1 MAAVNNVPKDLQ
13 DAIREYLGRRIK
25 LYIKRMVKQEVRPD
39 KWENRVLAF
48 SGTRLFV
55 FTSKPSKS
63 PEKKWSTKQEHN
75 ICYLDIQSIES
86 QAQNKLVITTN
97 EGKSYSFVTL
107 ETETDE
113 INHMITHVGTSIK
126 QIFPSFPIE
135 RIMKKIDV
143 HPPERL
149 KMMNDMIKT
158 IEQKEHG
165 PCGNFAMMYACMCD
179 YFNLPYREEVAWDVD
194 TIYLSQDCRVLT
206 LKDFD
211 HLSGK
216 DLQPIVSAIEHN
228 TWFTG
233 LDLSGVKM
241 TGETQAEVLK
251 VMHKNCLIEDI
262 NLSNTGITV
271 TLLVQ
276 YFREFV
282 VKLGTAILSNTGSQ
296 LTRIDLSKNLLD
308 DRAMISFLGSLS
320 NLSRGLSHLNISNT
334 KLTGK
339 GLNKIF
345 ELMTQHDAIFGG
357 LQVLNISDNS
367 TKGEDLQNM
376 YRFLGNPNNITHLD
390 LSGIECALENLMV
403 ALQRGCTSLTHL
415 YLSKNVYTH
424 KKKEIA
430 VQPSWKQFFASTCS
444 LEYLDMSS
452 CKIPVDA
459 LKELMLGISS
469 NMHLTNLHLNV
480 AGNDFQQSGSMN
492 IESTIAN
499 IHNIA
504 SLDISNNNLDQG
516 LATLLPWIKTNKSL
530 KRLSIGRNF
539 EHVKQKQLPT
549 VLDGIVQLIQDED
562 CDLESLSLA
571 DSKLKHH
578 ISLVINALGSN
589 GSLTEL
595 DISGNQMGDFGARML
610 SKALQIN
617 NKLKTIIWDK
627 NGVTSQ
633 GFEDVADALEKN
645 FTMKK
650 MPTPVND
657 MVLAQQRNP
666 EKTEAAIQ
674 RIEALLQRNHS
685 PQKYLVNRDYKIQG
699 CYLSS
704 TQQMVDRLVVQVQD
718 TVNALQ
724 MTPSVDDYKQ
734 DIDVA
739 NGFVKDA
746 NTSQLLLPQLQDV
759 ADKSTG
765 EDNPVGK
772 RLKELSDDLK
782 KVLDNQMKKTVEDML
797 ECTTKQF
804 TAITKDKEFSTEL
817 NSGCYKKSSLP
828 EDFATHT
835 LNVIEMDVFNKISEL
850 NLAVAAHI
858 SDRVIDAVIENLSS
872 SHKKLTNHLNLEKSK
887 QGRPVKK
894 EEIKEIEKGD
904 KQEKDSTDDLKSMD
918 SKSSDSSPAMRPNKE
933 TPNIASKRKTV
944 NNRRQRPPTVIEAE
958 HVIKALEVYNSVNP
972 DTTPSP
978 SPDVPPSTSNVHDIA
993 MTTVKDAKE
1002 TKKVEQRNGKK
1013 VGSQEDLTKVP
1024 DLDVLP
1030 VEKIIE
1036 TIADKPV
1043 AKSLDKTAAKPVDKV
1058 VPKTPAKNL
1067 KADPPLSS
1075 LPDLDTV
1082 APLTHLG
1089 KDRPRRLRTHRP
1101 GRPTT
1106 PASSL
1111 VEKDKDASDAD
1122 NNIDIFFKST
1132 IVKDQVTTPA
1142 QSKTETI
1149 KEAKEGKKVVRKQS
1163 NDGKHDG
1170 GKSWFGNKDK
1180 KEKETPP
1187 KDQKSKTLFGKLP
1200 FGKKTVKAEP
1210 EKKEDVKVEKDPPSE
1225 TKENTP
1231 NKENTEPEV
1240 KEEPV
1245 KKEEPK
1251 EEKTQPEPEKKD
1263 EDKQPKKALRPPGG
1277 GIGLGVM
1284 GGDMLAQLRQKQQN
1298 RKSVDKT
1305 PSEET
1310 KEKEAVKPPKTETAV
1325 SPKPSE
1331 TKDDTKS
1338 KEKTPIS
1345 VLKLVHDQNRPKPAP
1360 RPNSNSSRTSTA
1372 SRTSTIGEDG
1382 ETKGQKPAPKPRP
1395 NPPPKPRGS
1404 VKSDDGEIENSGPV
1418 LKTRPNLLPK
1428 PRANVKSDPLQEDKT
1443 DSGKTNEDSKAASL
1457 PRNIPP
1463 VIQKADRGSRP
1474 VSMFTNS
1481 KNEKVLDQTLQ
1492 PSKSSGDLT
1501 ETDNIVQDLKEIVE
1515 DKNEENGENFDG
1527 DDKEKGVSLKNSKK
1541 EEVNNV
1547 ESKDENGAKKP
1558 AENGAKKP
1566 AENGDSKR
1574 SSDESVSE
1582 ESNEEK
1588 PTDFESDV
1596 IMV

>member
-1 MAAVNNVPKDLQ
+1 MDESVDIYFHVAMKA

-63 PEKKWSTKQEHN
+63 PQEHN

-86 QAQNKLVITTN
+86 QAQNKLVISTN

-271 TLLVQ
+271 
-276 YFREFV
+276 EFV

-345 ELMTQHDAIFGG
+345 ELMTQHDSIFGG

-415 YLSKNVYTH
+415 YLSRNVYTH

-444 LEYLDMSS
+444 LEYLDMSF

-469 NMHLTNLHLNV
+469 NMHLTNLQLNV

-595 DISGNQMGDFGARML
+595 DISGNQFGDFGARML

-724 MTPSVDDYKQ
+724 MTPSVDDYQQ

-817 NSGCYKKSSLP
+817 NSGCYKKSCLP

-894 EEIKEIEKGD
+894 EEIKETEKGD

-918 SKSSDSSPAMRPNKE
+918 SKSSDSSPAQTPTKNTGE

-944 NNRRQRPPTVIEAE
+944 NNRRQRPPTVI
-958 HVIKALEVYNSVNP
+958 
-972 DTTPSP
+972 
-978 SPDVPPSTSNVHDIA
+978 
-993 MTTVKDAKE
+993 
-1002 TKKVEQRNGKK
+1002 
-1013 VGSQEDLTKVP
+1013 VGSQEDLTKLP

-1030 VEKIIE
+1030 VERIIE
-1036 TIADKPV
+1036 SVPDKPAPKSVDNTPAKPADKP
-1043 AKSLDKTAAKPVDKV
+1043 ATKSLNETKAKPADKSV
-1058 VPKTPAKNL
+1058 SKTPAKNL

-1089 KDRPRRLRTHRP
+1089 KDRPRRNRTHRP

-1106 PASSL
+1106 PAASL
-1111 VEKDKDASDAD
+1111 GEKDKDSSDAD
-1122 NNIDIFFKST
+1122 NNIDIFFKPT
-1132 IVKDQVTTPA
+1132 VVKDQVAAPA
-1142 QSKTETI
+1142 QSNST
-1149 KEAKEGKKVVRKQS
+1149 KESKKVVRNKS
-1163 NDGKHDG
+1163 TDGKSDA
-1170 GKSWFGNKDK
+1170 GKSLFGNKEK

-1187 KDQKSKTLFGKLP
+1187 KESKSKTLFGKFP
-1200 FGKKTVKAEP
+1200 FGRSKQAKAEP
-1210 EKKEDVKVEKDPPSE
+1210 EKKEDVKVEKDLPSE

-1240 KEEPV
+1240 KEEPTE
-1245 KKEEPK
+1245 KEEPK
-1251 EEKTQPEPEKKD
+1251 EEKPEPEPEKKE
-1263 EDKQPKKALRPPGG
+1263 EDKQPKKALRPPMG
-1277 GIGLGVM
+1277 GIGLGGM
-1284 GGDMLAQLRQKQQN
+1284 GGDMLAQLKKKQQN
-1298 RKSVDKT
+1298 RKSMDKA

-1310 KEKEAVKPPKTETAV
+1310 KEKEAVKPPKIDTTV

-1331 TKDDTKS
+1331 TKNDPKS
-1338 KEKTPIS
+1338 KS
-1345 VLKLVHDQNRPKPAP
+1345 VLKLVHDQKQVQDQNRPKPAP
-1360 RPNSNSSRTSTA
+1360 RPASNRTSATSRTSAT
-1372 SRTSTIGEDG
+1372 GEDG
-1382 ETKGQKPAPKPRP
+1382 ETKVPKPALRPRP
-1395 NPPPKPRGS
+1395 NPPPRPRGS
-1404 VKSDDGEIENSGPV
+1404 AQSDD
-1418 LKTRPNLLPK
+1418 L
-1428 PRANVKSDPLQEDKT
+1428 SDTSLQEDKVDGSKTNT
-1443 DSGKTNEDSKAASL
+1443 DSKSASL
-1457 PRNIPP
+1457 PRNVPP
-1463 VIQKADRGSRP
+1463 VIKQDRDSSRP
-1474 VSMFTNS
+1474 VSMFTQS
-1481 KNEKVLDQTLQ
+1481 KNEKVLEQTLQ

-1501 ETDNIVQDLKEIVE
+1501 ESDDLVQDLKKIVE
-1515 DKNEENGENFDG
+1515 DKNEENGENAGG
-1527 DDKEKGVSLKNSKK
+1527 DEKKDVTLRTSIK
-1541 EEVNNV
+1541 EEVNNE
-1547 ESKDENGAKKP
+1547 ESKDENEAKKP
-1558 AENGAKKP
+1558 T
-1566 AENGDSKR
+1566 ENGDSKR

>member
-63 PEKKWSTKQEHN
+63 PVGKWSTKQEHN

-86 QAQNKLVITTN
+86 QAQNKLVISTN

-271 TLLVQ
+271 
-276 YFREFV
+276 EFV

-320 NLSRGLSHLNISNT
+320 NLSRGLIHLNISNT

-345 ELMTQHDAIFGG
+345 ELMTQHDSIFGG

-415 YLSKNVYTH
+415 YLSRNVYTH

-444 LEYLDMSS
+444 LEYLDMSF

-469 NMHLTNLHLNV
+469 NMHLTNLQLNV

-595 DISGNQMGDFGARML
+595 DISGNQFGDFGARML

-724 MTPSVDDYKQ
+724 MTPSVDDYQQ

-817 NSGCYKKSSLP
+817 NSGCYKKSCLP

-850 NLAVAAHI
+850 NLAVAAHL
-858 SDRVIDAVIENLSS
+858 SDRVVDAVIENLSS

-894 EEIKEIEKGD
+894 EEIKETEKGD

-918 SKSSDSSPAMRPNKE
+918 SKSSDSSPAE

-944 NNRRQRPPTVIEAE
+944 NNRRQRPPTVI
-958 HVIKALEVYNSVNP
+958 
-972 DTTPSP
+972 
-978 SPDVPPSTSNVHDIA
+978 
-993 MTTVKDAKE
+993 
-1002 TKKVEQRNGKK
+1002 
-1013 VGSQEDLTKVP
+1013 VGSQEDLTKLP

-1030 VEKIIE
+1030 VERIIE
-1036 TIADKPV
+1036 SVPDKPAPKSVDNTPAKPADKP
-1043 AKSLDKTAAKPVDKV
+1043 ATKSLNETKAKPADKSV
-1058 VPKTPAKNL
+1058 SKTPAKNL

-1089 KDRPRRLRTHRP
+1089 KDRPRRNRTHRP

-1106 PASSL
+1106 PAASL
-1111 VEKDKDASDAD
+1111 GEKDKDSSDAD
-1122 NNIDIFFKST
+1122 NNIDIFFKPT
-1132 IVKDQVTTPA
+1132 VVKDQVAAPA
-1142 QSKTETI
+1142 QSNTTKDS
-1149 KEAKEGKKVVRKQS
+1149 KKV
-1163 NDGKHDG
+1163 HL
-1170 GKSWFGNKDK
+1170 F
-1180 KEKETPP
+1180 
-1187 KDQKSKTLFGKLP
+1187 SKFP
-1200 FGKKTVKAEP
+1200 FGRSKQTKAEP

-1245 KKEEPK
+1245 EKEEPK
-1251 EEKTQPEPEKKD
+1251 EEKPEPEPEKKE
-1263 EDKQPKKALRPPGG
+1263 EDKQPKKALRPPMG
-1277 GIGLGVM
+1277 GIGLGGM
-1284 GGDMLAQLRQKQQN
+1284 GGDMLAQLKKKQQN
-1298 RKSVDKT
+1298 RKSVDKA
-1305 PSEET
+1305 PSEEN
-1310 KEKEAVKPPKTETAV
+1310 KEKEAVKPPKIDTTI

-1331 TKDDTKS
+1331 TKNDPKS
-1338 KEKTPIS
+1338 KS
-1345 VLKLVHDQNRPKPAP
+1345 VLKLVHDQKQVQDQNRPKPAP
-1360 RPNSNSSRTSTA
+1360 RPASNRTSATSRTSAT
-1372 SRTSTIGEDG
+1372 GEDG
-1382 ETKGQKPAPKPRP
+1382 ETKVPKPALRPRP
-1395 NPPPKPRGS
+1395 NPPPRPRGS
-1404 VKSDDGEIENSGPV
+1404 AQSD
-1418 LKTRPNLLPK
+1418 
-1428 PRANVKSDPLQEDKT
+1428 ALQEDKVDSSKTNT
-1443 DSGKTNEDSKAASL
+1443 DSKSASL
-1457 PRNIPP
+1457 PRNVPP
-1463 VIQKADRGSRP
+1463 VIKQDRNSSRP
-1474 VSMFTNS
+1474 VSMFTQS
-1481 KNEKVLDQTLQ
+1481 KNEKVLEQTLQ

-1501 ETDNIVQDLKEIVE
+1501 ETDDLVQDLKKIVE
-1515 DKNEENGENFDG
+1515 DKNEENGENAGG
-1527 DDKEKGVSLKNSKK
+1527 DEKKDVTLRTSIK
-1541 EEVNNV
+1541 EEVNNE
-1547 ESKDENGAKKP
+1547 ESKDENEAKKP
-1558 AENGAKKP
+1558 T
-1566 AENGDSKR
+1566 ENGDSKR

>member
-1 MAAVNNVPKDLQ
+1 MDESVDIYFHVAMKA

-63 PEKKWSTKQEHN
+63 PQEHN

-86 QAQNKLVITTN
+86 QAQNKLVISTN

-271 TLLVQ
+271 
-276 YFREFV
+276 EFV

-345 ELMTQHDAIFGG
+345 ELMTQHDSIFGG

-415 YLSKNVYTH
+415 YLSRNVYTH

-444 LEYLDMSS
+444 LEYLDMSF

-469 NMHLTNLHLNV
+469 NMHLTNLQLNV

-595 DISGNQMGDFGARML
+595 DISGNQFGDFGARML

-724 MTPSVDDYKQ
+724 MTPSVDDYQQ

-817 NSGCYKKSSLP
+817 NSGCYKKSCLP

-894 EEIKEIEKGD
+894 EEIKETEKGD

-918 SKSSDSSPAMRPNKE
+918 SKSSDSSPALRPNKE

-958 HVIKALEVYNSVNP
+958 HVIKALEVYNRVNP
-972 DTTPSP
+972 DTTPPP
-978 SPDVPPSTSNVHDIA
+978 SPCTSNGHDIT
-993 MTTVKDAKE
+993 MTAVKDAKE
-1002 TKKVEQRNGKK
+1002 TQKVEQKKK
-1013 VGSQEDLTKVP
+1013 VGSQEDLTKLP

-1030 VEKIIE
+1030 VERIIE
-1036 TIADKPV
+1036 SVPDKPAPKSVDNTPAKPADKP
-1043 AKSLDKTAAKPVDKV
+1043 ATKSLNETKAKPADKSV
-1058 VPKTPAKNL
+1058 SKTPAKNL

-1089 KDRPRRLRTHRP
+1089 KDRPRRNRTHRP

-1106 PASSL
+1106 PAASL
-1111 VEKDKDASDAD
+1111 GEKDKDSSDAD
-1122 NNIDIFFKST
+1122 NNIDIFFKPT
-1132 IVKDQVTTPA
+1132 VVKDQVAAPA
-1142 QSKTETI
+1142 QSNST
-1149 KEAKEGKKVVRKQS
+1149 KESKKVVRNKS
-1163 NDGKHDG
+1163 TDGKSDA
-1170 GKSWFGNKDK
+1170 GKSLFGNKEK

-1187 KDQKSKTLFGKLP
+1187 KESKSKTLFGKFP
-1200 FGKKTVKAEP
+1200 FGRSKQAKAEP
-1210 EKKEDVKVEKDPPSE
+1210 EKKEDVKVEKDLPSE

-1240 KEEPV
+1240 KEEPTE
-1245 KKEEPK
+1245 KEEPK
-1251 EEKTQPEPEKKD
+1251 EEKPEPEPEKKE
-1263 EDKQPKKALRPPGG
+1263 EDKQPKKALRPPMG
-1277 GIGLGVM
+1277 GIGLGGM
-1284 GGDMLAQLRQKQQN
+1284 GGDMLAQLKKKQQN
-1298 RKSVDKT
+1298 RKSMDKA

-1310 KEKEAVKPPKTETAV
+1310 KEKEAVKPPKIDTTV

-1331 TKDDTKS
+1331 TKNDPKS
-1338 KEKTPIS
+1338 KS
-1345 VLKLVHDQNRPKPAP
+1345 VLKLVHDQKQVQDQNRPKPAP
-1360 RPNSNSSRTSTA
+1360 RPASNRTSATSRTSAT
-1372 SRTSTIGEDG
+1372 GEDG
-1382 ETKGQKPAPKPRP
+1382 ETKVPKPALRPRP
-1395 NPPPKPRGS
+1395 NPPPRPRGS
-1404 VKSDDGEIENSGPV
+1404 AQSDD
-1418 LKTRPNLLPK
+1418 L
-1428 PRANVKSDPLQEDKT
+1428 SDTSLQEDKVDGSKTNT
-1443 DSGKTNEDSKAASL
+1443 DSKSASL
-1457 PRNIPP
+1457 PRNVPP
-1463 VIQKADRGSRP
+1463 VIKQDRDSSRP
-1474 VSMFTNS
+1474 VSMFTQS
-1481 KNEKVLDQTLQ
+1481 KNEKVLEQTLQ

-1501 ETDNIVQDLKEIVE
+1501 ESDDLVQDLKKIVE
-1515 DKNEENGENFDG
+1515 DKNEENGENAGG
-1527 DDKEKGVSLKNSKK
+1527 DEKKDVTLRTSIK
-1541 EEVNNV
+1541 EEVNNE
-1547 ESKDENGAKKP
+1547 ESKDENEAKKP
-1558 AENGAKKP
+1558 T
-1566 AENGDSKR
+1566 ENGDSKR

>member
-1 MAAVNNVPKDLQ
+1 MDESVDIYFHVAMKA

-63 PEKKWSTKQEHN
+63 PVGKWSTKQEHN

-86 QAQNKLVITTN
+86 QAQNKLVISTN

-271 TLLVQ
+271 
-276 YFREFV
+276 EFV

-345 ELMTQHDAIFGG
+345 ELMTQHDSIFGG

-415 YLSKNVYTH
+415 YLSRNVYTH

-444 LEYLDMSS
+444 LEYLDMSF

-469 NMHLTNLHLNV
+469 NMHLTNLQLNV

-595 DISGNQMGDFGARML
+595 DISGNQFGDFGARML

-724 MTPSVDDYKQ
+724 MTPSVDDYQQ

-817 NSGCYKKSSLP
+817 NSGCYKKSCLP

-894 EEIKEIEKGD
+894 EEIKETEKGD

-918 SKSSDSSPAMRPNKE
+918 SKSSDSSPAE

-944 NNRRQRPPTVIEAE
+944 NNRRQRPPTVI
-958 HVIKALEVYNSVNP
+958 
-972 DTTPSP
+972 
-978 SPDVPPSTSNVHDIA
+978 
-993 MTTVKDAKE
+993 
-1002 TKKVEQRNGKK
+1002 
-1013 VGSQEDLTKVP
+1013 VGSQEDLTKLP

-1030 VEKIIE
+1030 VERIIE
-1036 TIADKPV
+1036 SVPDKPAPKSVDNTPAKPADKP
-1043 AKSLDKTAAKPVDKV
+1043 ATKSLNETKAKPADKSV
-1058 VPKTPAKNL
+1058 SKTPAKNL

-1089 KDRPRRLRTHRP
+1089 KDRPRRNRTHRP

-1106 PASSL
+1106 PAASL
-1111 VEKDKDASDAD
+1111 GEKDKDSSDAD
-1122 NNIDIFFKST
+1122 NNIDIFFKPT
-1132 IVKDQVTTPA
+1132 VVKDQVAAPA
-1142 QSKTETI
+1142 QSNST
-1149 KEAKEGKKVVRKQS
+1149 KESKKVVRNKS
-1163 NDGKHDG
+1163 TDGKSDA
-1170 GKSWFGNKDK
+1170 GKSLFGNKEK

-1187 KDQKSKTLFGKLP
+1187 KESKSKTLFGKFP
-1200 FGKKTVKAEP
+1200 FGRSKQAKAEP
-1210 EKKEDVKVEKDPPSE
+1210 EKKEDVKVEKDLPSE

-1240 KEEPV
+1240 KEEPTE
-1245 KKEEPK
+1245 KEEPK
-1251 EEKTQPEPEKKD
+1251 EEKPEPEPEKKE
-1263 EDKQPKKALRPPGG
+1263 EDKQPKKALRPPMG
-1277 GIGLGVM
+1277 GIGLGGM
-1284 GGDMLAQLRQKQQN
+1284 GGDMLAQLKKKQQN
-1298 RKSVDKT
+1298 RKSMDKA

-1310 KEKEAVKPPKTETAV
+1310 KEKEAVKPPKIDTTV

-1331 TKDDTKS
+1331 TKNDPKS
-1338 KEKTPIS
+1338 KS
-1345 VLKLVHDQNRPKPAP
+1345 VLKLVHDQKQVQDQNRPKPAP
-1360 RPNSNSSRTSTA
+1360 RPASNRTSATSRTSAT
-1372 SRTSTIGEDG
+1372 GEDG
-1382 ETKGQKPAPKPRP
+1382 ETKVPKPALRPRP
-1395 NPPPKPRGS
+1395 NPPPRPRGS
-1404 VKSDDGEIENSGPV
+1404 AQSDD
-1418 LKTRPNLLPK
+1418 L
-1428 PRANVKSDPLQEDKT
+1428 SDTSLQEDKVDGSKTNT
-1443 DSGKTNEDSKAASL
+1443 DSKSASL
-1457 PRNIPP
+1457 PRNVPP
-1463 VIQKADRGSRP
+1463 VIKQDRDSSRP
-1474 VSMFTNS
+1474 VSMFTQS
-1481 KNEKVLDQTLQ
+1481 KNEKVLEQTLQ

-1501 ETDNIVQDLKEIVE
+1501 ESDDLVQDLKKIVE
-1515 DKNEENGENFDG
+1515 DKNEENGENAGG
-1527 DDKEKGVSLKNSKK
+1527 DEKKDVTLRTSIK
-1541 EEVNNV
+1541 EEVNNE
-1547 ESKDENGAKKP
+1547 ESKDENEAKKP
-1558 AENGAKKP
+1558 T
-1566 AENGDSKR
+1566 ENGDSKR

>member
-1 MAAVNNVPKDLQ
+1 MDESVDIYFHVAMKA

-63 PEKKWSTKQEHN
+63 PQEHN

-86 QAQNKLVITTN
+86 QAQNKLVISTN

-271 TLLVQ
+271 
-276 YFREFV
+276 EFV

-345 ELMTQHDAIFGG
+345 ELMTQHDSIFGG

-415 YLSKNVYTH
+415 YLSRNVYTH

-444 LEYLDMSS
+444 LEYLDMSF

-469 NMHLTNLHLNV
+469 NMHLTNLQLNV

-595 DISGNQMGDFGARML
+595 DISGNQFGDFGARML

-724 MTPSVDDYKQ
+724 MTPSVDDYQQ

-817 NSGCYKKSSLP
+817 NSGCYKKSCLP

-894 EEIKEIEKGD
+894 EEIKETEKGD

-918 SKSSDSSPAMRPNKE
+918 SKSSDSSPAE

-958 HVIKALEVYNSVNP
+958 HVIKALEVYNRVNP
-972 DTTPSP
+972 DTTPPP
-978 SPDVPPSTSNVHDIA
+978 SPCTSNGHDIT
-993 MTTVKDAKE
+993 MTAVKDAKE
-1002 TKKVEQRNGKK
+1002 TQKVEQKK
-1013 VGSQEDLTKVP
+1013 KGIVGSQEDLTKLP

-1030 VEKIIE
+1030 VERIIE
-1036 TIADKPV
+1036 SVPDKPAPKSVDNTPAKPADKP
-1043 AKSLDKTAAKPVDKV
+1043 ATKSLNETKAKPADKSV
-1058 VPKTPAKNL
+1058 SKTPAKNL

-1089 KDRPRRLRTHRP
+1089 KDRPRRNRTHRP

-1106 PASSL
+1106 PAASL
-1111 VEKDKDASDAD
+1111 GEKDKDSSDAD
-1122 NNIDIFFKST
+1122 NNIDIFFKPT
-1132 IVKDQVTTPA
+1132 VVKDQVAAPA
-1142 QSKTETI
+1142 QSNST
-1149 KEAKEGKKVVRKQS
+1149 KESKKVVRNKS
-1163 NDGKHDG
+1163 TDGKSDA
-1170 GKSWFGNKDK
+1170 GKSLFGNKEK

-1187 KDQKSKTLFGKLP
+1187 KESKSKTLFGKFP
-1200 FGKKTVKAEP
+1200 FGRSKQAKAEP
-1210 EKKEDVKVEKDPPSE
+1210 EKKEDVKVEKDLPSE

-1240 KEEPV
+1240 KEEPTE
-1245 KKEEPK
+1245 KEEPK
-1251 EEKTQPEPEKKD
+1251 EEKPEPEPEKKE
-1263 EDKQPKKALRPPGG
+1263 EDKQPKKALRPPMG
-1277 GIGLGVM
+1277 GIGLGGM
-1284 GGDMLAQLRQKQQN
+1284 GGDMLAQLKKKQQN
-1298 RKSVDKT
+1298 RKSMDKA

-1310 KEKEAVKPPKTETAV
+1310 KEKEAVKPPKIDTTV

-1331 TKDDTKS
+1331 TKNDPKS
-1338 KEKTPIS
+1338 KS
-1345 VLKLVHDQNRPKPAP
+1345 VLKLVHDQKQVQDQNRPKPAP
-1360 RPNSNSSRTSTA
+1360 RPASNRTSATSRTSAT
-1372 SRTSTIGEDG
+1372 GEDG
-1382 ETKGQKPAPKPRP
+1382 ETKVPKPALRPRP
-1395 NPPPKPRGS
+1395 NPPPRPRGS
-1404 VKSDDGEIENSGPV
+1404 AQSDD
-1418 LKTRPNLLPK
+1418 L
-1428 PRANVKSDPLQEDKT
+1428 SDTSLQEDKVDGSKTNT
-1443 DSGKTNEDSKAASL
+1443 DSKSASL
-1457 PRNIPP
+1457 PRNVPP
-1463 VIQKADRGSRP
+1463 VIKQDRDSSRP
-1474 VSMFTNS
+1474 VSMFTQS
-1481 KNEKVLDQTLQ
+1481 KNEKVLEQTLQ

-1501 ETDNIVQDLKEIVE
+1501 ESDDLVQDLKKIVE
-1515 DKNEENGENFDG
+1515 DKNEENGENAGG
-1527 DDKEKGVSLKNSKK
+1527 DEKKDVTLRTSIK
-1541 EEVNNV
+1541 EEVNNE
-1547 ESKDENGAKKP
+1547 ESKDENEAKKP
-1558 AENGAKKP
+1558 T
-1566 AENGDSKR
+1566 ENGDSKR

>member
-63 PEKKWSTKQEHN
+63 PVGKWSTKQEHN

-86 QAQNKLVITTN
+86 QAQNKLVIATN

-233 LDLSGVKM
+233 LDLGGVKM

-345 ELMTQHDAIFGG
+345 ELMTQHDSIFGG

-415 YLSKNVYTH
+415 YLSRNVYTH

-469 NMHLTNLHLNV
+469 NMHLTNLQLNV

-595 DISGNQMGDFGARML
+595 DISGNQFGDFGARML

-724 MTPSVDDYKQ
+724 MTPSVDDYQQ

-817 NSGCYKKSSLP
+817 NSGCHKKSSLP

-894 EEIKEIEKGD
+894 EEIKETEKGD
-904 KQEKDSTDDLKSMD
+904 KQEKDNIDDLKSMD
-918 SKSSDSSPAMRPNKE
+918 SKSSDSSPAE

-944 NNRRQRPPTVIEAE
+944 NNRRQRPPTVI
-958 HVIKALEVYNSVNP
+958 
-972 DTTPSP
+972 
-978 SPDVPPSTSNVHDIA
+978 
-993 MTTVKDAKE
+993 
-1002 TKKVEQRNGKK
+1002 
-1013 VGSQEDLTKVP
+1013 VGSQEDLTKLP

-1030 VEKIIE
+1030 VERIIE
-1036 TIADKPV
+1036 SVPDKPAPKSVDNTPAKPADKPATKSLNETLAKSADKPV
-1043 AKSLDKTAAKPVDKV
+1043 S
-1058 VPKTPAKNL
+1058 KTPAKNL

-1089 KDRPRRLRTHRP
+1089 KDRPRRNRTHRP

-1106 PASSL
+1106 PAASL
-1111 VEKDKDASDAD
+1111 GEKDKDSSDAD
-1122 NNIDIFFKST
+1122 NNIDIFFKPT
-1132 IVKDQVTTPA
+1132 VVRDQVTAPA
-1142 QSKTETI
+1142 QSNTT
-1149 KEAKEGKKVVRKQS
+1149 KEPKKVSRNKS
-1163 NDGKHDG
+1163 TDGKADG
-1170 GKSWFGNKDK
+1170 GKSLFGNRDK

-1187 KDQKSKTLFGKLP
+1187 KEPKSKTLFGKFP
-1200 FGKKTVKAEP
+1200 FGRSRQARAEP
-1210 EKKEDVKVEKDPPSE
+1210 EKKEEVKVEKDPPSE

-1240 KEEPV
+1240 KEEHV
-1245 KKEEPK
+1245 EKEEPK
-1251 EEKTQPEPEKKD
+1251 EEKPDPEPEKKE

-1277 GIGLGVM
+1277 GIGLGGM
-1284 GGDMLAQLRQKQQN
+1284 GGDMLAQLKKKQQN
-1298 RKSVDKT
+1298 RKSMDKA

-1310 KEKEAVKPPKTETAV
+1310 KEKEAVKPPKPDTTV
-1325 SPKPSE
+1325 SLKPSE
-1331 TKDDTKS
+1331 TKNDPKS
-1338 KEKTPIS
+1338 KS
-1345 VLKLVHDQNRPKPAP
+1345 VLQLVHDQKQAQDQNRPKPAP
-1360 RPNSNSSRTSTA
+1360 RPSSNRTSASSRSSA
-1372 SRTSTIGEDG
+1372 SGEDG
-1382 ETKGQKPAPKPRP
+1382 ETKVPKPALRPRP
-1395 NPPPKPRGS
+1395 NPPPRPRAS
-1404 VKSDDGEIENSGPV
+1404 AQSDD
-1418 LKTRPNLLPK
+1418 L
-1428 PRANVKSDPLQEDKT
+1428 SDTSLQEDKVDGSKSNT
-1443 DSGKTNEDSKAASL
+1443 DSKSASL
-1457 PRNIPP
+1457 PRNVPP
-1463 VIQKADRGSRP
+1463 VIKQADRGSSRP
-1474 VSMFTNS
+1474 VSMFNQI
-1481 KNEKVLDQTLQ
+1481 KNEKVLEQTLQ
-1492 PSKSSGDLT
+1492 PSKSFGDLT
-1501 ETDNIVQDLKEIVE
+1501 ETDDLVTDLKKIVE
-1515 DKNEENGENFDG
+1515 DKNEENGENSGG
-1527 DDKEKGVSLKNSKK
+1527 DEKKDVTLRTSIK
-1541 EEVNNV
+1541 EEVKNE
-1547 ESKDENGAKKP
+1547 ESKDENEAKKP
-1558 AENGAKKP
+1558 TENG
-1566 AENGDSKR
+1566 NSKR

>member
-1 MAAVNNVPKDLQ
+1 MDESVDIYFHVAMKA

-63 PEKKWSTKQEHN
+63 PQEHN

-86 QAQNKLVITTN
+86 QAQNKLVISTN

-271 TLLVQ
+271 
-276 YFREFV
+276 EFV

-345 ELMTQHDAIFGG
+345 ELMTQHDSIFGG

-415 YLSKNVYTH
+415 YLSRNVYTH

-444 LEYLDMSS
+444 LEYLDMSF

-469 NMHLTNLHLNV
+469 NMHLTNLQLNV

-595 DISGNQMGDFGARML
+595 DISGNQFGDFGARML

-724 MTPSVDDYKQ
+724 MTPSVDDYQQ

-817 NSGCYKKSSLP
+817 NSGCYKKSCLP

-894 EEIKEIEKGD
+894 EEIKETEKGD

-918 SKSSDSSPAMRPNKE
+918 SKSSDSSPALRPNKE

-944 NNRRQRPPTVIEAE
+944 NNRRQRPPTVI
-958 HVIKALEVYNSVNP
+958 
-972 DTTPSP
+972 
-978 SPDVPPSTSNVHDIA
+978 
-993 MTTVKDAKE
+993 
-1002 TKKVEQRNGKK
+1002 
-1013 VGSQEDLTKVP
+1013 VGSQEDLTKLP

-1030 VEKIIE
+1030 VERIIE
-1036 TIADKPV
+1036 SVPDKPAPKSVDNTPAKPADKP
-1043 AKSLDKTAAKPVDKV
+1043 ATKSLNETKAKPADKSV
-1058 VPKTPAKNL
+1058 SKTPAKNL

-1089 KDRPRRLRTHRP
+1089 KDRPRRNRTHRP

-1106 PASSL
+1106 PAASL
-1111 VEKDKDASDAD
+1111 GEKDKDSSDAD
-1122 NNIDIFFKST
+1122 NNIDIFFKPT
-1132 IVKDQVTTPA
+1132 VVKDQVAAPA
-1142 QSKTETI
+1142 QSNST
-1149 KEAKEGKKVVRKQS
+1149 KESKKVVRNKS
-1163 NDGKHDG
+1163 TDGKSDA
-1170 GKSWFGNKDK
+1170 GKSLFGNKEK

-1187 KDQKSKTLFGKLP
+1187 KESKSKTLFGKFP
-1200 FGKKTVKAEP
+1200 FGRSKQAKAEP
-1210 EKKEDVKVEKDPPSE
+1210 EKKEDVKVEKDLPSE

-1240 KEEPV
+1240 KEEPTE
-1245 KKEEPK
+1245 KEEPK
-1251 EEKTQPEPEKKD
+1251 EEKPEPEPEKKE
-1263 EDKQPKKALRPPGG
+1263 EDKQPKKALRPPMG
-1277 GIGLGVM
+1277 GIGLGGM
-1284 GGDMLAQLRQKQQN
+1284 GGDMLAQLKKKQQN
-1298 RKSVDKT
+1298 RKSMDKA

-1310 KEKEAVKPPKTETAV
+1310 KEKEAVKPPKIDTTV

-1331 TKDDTKS
+1331 TKNDPKS
-1338 KEKTPIS
+1338 KS
-1345 VLKLVHDQNRPKPAP
+1345 VLKLVHDQKQVQDQNRPKPAP
-1360 RPNSNSSRTSTA
+1360 RPASNRTSATSRTSAT
-1372 SRTSTIGEDG
+1372 GEDG
-1382 ETKGQKPAPKPRP
+1382 ETKVPKPALRPRP
-1395 NPPPKPRGS
+1395 NPPPRPRGS
-1404 VKSDDGEIENSGPV
+1404 AQSD
-1418 LKTRPNLLPK
+1418 
-1428 PRANVKSDPLQEDKT
+1428 ALQEDKVDGSKTNT
-1443 DSGKTNEDSKAASL
+1443 DSKSASL
-1457 PRNIPP
+1457 PRNVPP
-1463 VIQKADRGSRP
+1463 VIKQDRDSSRP
-1474 VSMFTNS
+1474 VSMFTQS
-1481 KNEKVLDQTLQ
+1481 KNEKVLEQTLQ

-1501 ETDNIVQDLKEIVE
+1501 ESDDLVQDLKKIVE
-1515 DKNEENGENFDG
+1515 DKNEENGENAGG
-1527 DDKEKGVSLKNSKK
+1527 DEKKDVTLRTSIK
-1541 EEVNNV
+1541 EEVNNE
-1547 ESKDENGAKKP
+1547 ESKDENEAKKP
-1558 AENGAKKP
+1558 T
-1566 AENGDSKR
+1566 ENGDSKR

>member
-1 MAAVNNVPKDLQ
+1 M
-13 DAIREYLGRRIK
+13 I
-25 LYIKRMVKQEVRPD
+25 
-39 KWENRVLAF
+39 
-48 SGTRLFV
+48 
-55 FTSKPSKS
+55 
-63 PEKKWSTKQEHN
+63 QEHN

-86 QAQNKLVITTN
+86 QAQNKLVISTN

-271 TLLVQ
+271 
-276 YFREFV
+276 EFV

-345 ELMTQHDAIFGG
+345 ELMTQHDSIFGG

-415 YLSKNVYTH
+415 YLSRNVYTH

-469 NMHLTNLHLNV
+469 NMHLTNLQLNV

-595 DISGNQMGDFGARML
+595 DIR
-610 SKALQIN
+610 
-617 NKLKTIIWDK
+617 
-627 NGVTSQ
+627 
-633 GFEDVADALEKN
+633 N

-674 RIEALLQRNHS
+674 RVGSISPHYVGGKRQLRHCYKEVTS

-718 TVNALQ
+718 TMVDRLVVQVQDTVNALQ
-724 MTPSVDDYKQ
+724 MTPSVDDYQQ

-817 NSGCYKKSSLP
+817 NSGL
-828 EDFATHT
+828 
-835 LNVIEMDVFNKISEL
+835 
-850 NLAVAAHI
+850 AAHL
-858 SDRVIDAVIENLSS
+858 SDRVVDAVIENLSS

-894 EEIKEIEKGD
+894 EEIKETEKGD

-918 SKSSDSSPAMRPNKE
+918 SKSSDSSPAE

-944 NNRRQRPPTVIEAE
+944 NNRRQRPPTVI
-958 HVIKALEVYNSVNP
+958 
-972 DTTPSP
+972 
-978 SPDVPPSTSNVHDIA
+978 
-993 MTTVKDAKE
+993 
-1002 TKKVEQRNGKK
+1002 
-1013 VGSQEDLTKVP
+1013 VGSQEDLTKLP

-1030 VEKIIE
+1030 VERIIE
-1036 TIADKPV
+1036 SVPDKPAPKSVDNTPAKPADKP
-1043 AKSLDKTAAKPVDKV
+1043 ATKSLNETKAKPADKSV
-1058 VPKTPAKNL
+1058 SKTPAKNL

-1089 KDRPRRLRTHRP
+1089 KDRPRRNRTHRP

-1106 PASSL
+1106 PAASL
-1111 VEKDKDASDAD
+1111 GEKDKDSSDAD
-1122 NNIDIFFKST
+1122 NNIDIFFKPT
-1132 IVKDQVTTPA
+1132 VVKDQVAAPA
-1142 QSKTETI
+1142 QSNTTKDS
-1149 KEAKEGKKVVRKQS
+1149 KKVQR
-1163 NDGKHDG
+1163 N
-1170 GKSWFGNKDK
+1170 KSTDK
-1180 KEKETPP
+1180 KETPP
-1187 KDQKSKTLFGKLP
+1187 KEPKSKTLFGKFP
-1200 FGKKTVKAEP
+1200 FGRSKQTKAEP

-1245 KKEEPK
+1245 EKEEPK
-1251 EEKTQPEPEKKD
+1251 EEKPEPEPEKKE
-1263 EDKQPKKALRPPGG
+1263 EDKQPKKALRPPMG
-1277 GIGLGVM
+1277 GIGLGGM
-1284 GGDMLAQLRQKQQN
+1284 GGDMLAQLKKKQQN
-1298 RKSVDKT
+1298 RKSMDKA

-1310 KEKEAVKPPKTETAV
+1310 KEKEAVKPPKIDTTV

-1331 TKDDTKS
+1331 TKNDPKS
-1338 KEKTPIS
+1338 KS
-1345 VLKLVHDQNRPKPAP
+1345 VLKLVHDQKQVQDQNRPKPAP
-1360 RPNSNSSRTSTA
+1360 H
-1372 SRTSTIGEDG
+1372 G
-1382 ETKGQKPAPKPRP
+1382 ETKVPKPALRPRP
-1395 NPPPKPRGS
+1395 NPPPRPRGS
-1404 VKSDDGEIENSGPV
+1404 AQSD
-1418 LKTRPNLLPK
+1418 
-1428 PRANVKSDPLQEDKT
+1428 ALQEDKVDSSKTNT
-1443 DSGKTNEDSKAASL
+1443 DSKSASL
-1457 PRNIPP
+1457 PRNVPP
-1463 VIQKADRGSRP
+1463 VIKQDRDSSRP
-1474 VSMFTNS
+1474 VSMFTQS
-1481 KNEKVLDQTLQ
+1481 KNEKVLEQTLQ

-1501 ETDNIVQDLKEIVE
+1501 ESDDLVQDLKKIVE
-1515 DKNEENGENFDG
+1515 DKNEENGENAGG
-1527 DDKEKGVSLKNSKK
+1527 DEKKDVTLRTSIK
-1541 EEVNNV
+1541 EEVNNE
-1547 ESKDENGAKKP
+1547 ESKDENEAKKP
-1558 AENGAKKP
+1558 T
-1566 AENGDSKR
+1566 ENGDSKR

>member
-1 MAAVNNVPKDLQ
+1 MDESVDIYFHVAMKA

-63 PEKKWSTKQEHN
+63 PQEHN

-86 QAQNKLVITTN
+86 QAQNKLVISTN

-271 TLLVQ
+271 
-276 YFREFV
+276 EFV

-345 ELMTQHDAIFGG
+345 ELMTQHDSIFGG

-415 YLSKNVYTH
+415 YLSRNVYTH

-444 LEYLDMSS
+444 LEYLDMSF

-469 NMHLTNLHLNV
+469 NMHLTNLQLNV

-595 DISGNQMGDFGARML
+595 DISGNQFGDFGARML

-724 MTPSVDDYKQ
+724 MTPSVDDYQQ

-817 NSGCYKKSSLP
+817 NSGCYKKSCLP

-894 EEIKEIEKGD
+894 EEIKETEKGD

-918 SKSSDSSPAMRPNKE
+918 SKSSDSSPAE

-944 NNRRQRPPTVIEAE
+944 NNRRQRPPTVI
-958 HVIKALEVYNSVNP
+958 
-972 DTTPSP
+972 
-978 SPDVPPSTSNVHDIA
+978 
-993 MTTVKDAKE
+993 
-1002 TKKVEQRNGKK
+1002 
-1013 VGSQEDLTKVP
+1013 VGSQEDLTKLP

-1030 VEKIIE
+1030 VERIIE
-1036 TIADKPV
+1036 SVPDKPAPKSVDNTPAKPADKP
-1043 AKSLDKTAAKPVDKV
+1043 ATKSLNETKAKPADKSV
-1058 VPKTPAKNL
+1058 SKTPAKNL

-1089 KDRPRRLRTHRP
+1089 KDRPRRNRTHRP

-1106 PASSL
+1106 PAASL
-1111 VEKDKDASDAD
+1111 GEKDKDSSDAD
-1122 NNIDIFFKST
+1122 NNIDIFFKPT
-1132 IVKDQVTTPA
+1132 VVKDQVAAPA
-1142 QSKTETI
+1142 QSNST
-1149 KEAKEGKKVVRKQS
+1149 KESKKVVRNKS
-1163 NDGKHDG
+1163 TDGKSDA
-1170 GKSWFGNKDK
+1170 GKSLFGNKEK

-1187 KDQKSKTLFGKLP
+1187 KESKSKTLFGKFP
-1200 FGKKTVKAEP
+1200 FGRSKQAKAEP
-1210 EKKEDVKVEKDPPSE
+1210 EKKEDVKVEKDLPSE

-1240 KEEPV
+1240 KEEPTE
-1245 KKEEPK
+1245 KEEPK
-1251 EEKTQPEPEKKD
+1251 EEKPEPEPEKKE
-1263 EDKQPKKALRPPGG
+1263 EDKQPKKALRPPMG
-1277 GIGLGVM
+1277 GIGLGGM
-1284 GGDMLAQLRQKQQN
+1284 GGDMLAQLKKKQQN
-1298 RKSVDKT
+1298 RKSMDKA

-1310 KEKEAVKPPKTETAV
+1310 KEKEAVKPPKIDTTV

-1331 TKDDTKS
+1331 TKNDPKS
-1338 KEKTPIS
+1338 KS
-1345 VLKLVHDQNRPKPAP
+1345 VLKLVHDQKQVQDQNRPKPAP
-1360 RPNSNSSRTSTA
+1360 RPASNRTSATSRTSAT
-1372 SRTSTIGEDG
+1372 GEDG
-1382 ETKGQKPAPKPRP
+1382 ETKVPKPALRPRP
-1395 NPPPKPRGS
+1395 NPPPRPRGS
-1404 VKSDDGEIENSGPV
+1404 AQSDD
-1418 LKTRPNLLPK
+1418 L
-1428 PRANVKSDPLQEDKT
+1428 SDTSLQEDKVDGSKTNT
-1443 DSGKTNEDSKAASL
+1443 DSKSASL
-1457 PRNIPP
+1457 PRNVPP
-1463 VIQKADRGSRP
+1463 VIKQDRDSSRP
-1474 VSMFTNS
+1474 VSMFTQS
-1481 KNEKVLDQTLQ
+1481 KNEKVLEQTLQ

-1501 ETDNIVQDLKEIVE
+1501 ESDDLVQDLKKIVE
-1515 DKNEENGENFDG
+1515 DKNEENGENAGG
-1527 DDKEKGVSLKNSKK
+1527 DEKKDVTLRTSIK
-1541 EEVNNV
+1541 EEVNNE
-1547 ESKDENGAKKP
+1547 ESKDENEAKKP
-1558 AENGAKKP
+1558 T
-1566 AENGDSKR
+1566 ENGDSKR

>member
-1 MAAVNNVPKDLQ
+1 MDESVDIYFHVAMKA

-63 PEKKWSTKQEHN
+63 PQEHN

-86 QAQNKLVITTN
+86 QAQNKLVISTN

-271 TLLVQ
+271 
-276 YFREFV
+276 EFV

-345 ELMTQHDAIFGG
+345 ELMTQHDSIFGG

-415 YLSKNVYTH
+415 YLSRNVYTH

-444 LEYLDMSS
+444 LEYLDMSF

-469 NMHLTNLHLNV
+469 NMHLTNLQLNV

-595 DISGNQMGDFGARML
+595 DISGNQFGDFGARML

-724 MTPSVDDYKQ
+724 MTPSVDDYQQ

-817 NSGCYKKSSLP
+817 NSGCYKKSCLP

-894 EEIKEIEKGD
+894 EEIKETEKGD

-918 SKSSDSSPAMRPNKE
+918 SKSSDSSPAQTPTKNTGE

-958 HVIKALEVYNSVNP
+958 HVIKALEVYNRVNP
-972 DTTPSP
+972 DTTPPP
-978 SPDVPPSTSNVHDIA
+978 SPCTSNGHDIT
-993 MTTVKDAKE
+993 MTAVKDAKE
-1002 TKKVEQRNGKK
+1002 TQKVEQKKK
-1013 VGSQEDLTKVP
+1013 VGSQEDLTKLP

-1030 VEKIIE
+1030 VERIIE
-1036 TIADKPV
+1036 SVPDKPAPKSVDNTPAKPADKP
-1043 AKSLDKTAAKPVDKV
+1043 ATKSLNETKAKPADKSV
-1058 VPKTPAKNL
+1058 SKTPAKNL

-1089 KDRPRRLRTHRP
+1089 KDRPRRNRTHRP

-1106 PASSL
+1106 PAASL
-1111 VEKDKDASDAD
+1111 GEKDKDSSDAD
-1122 NNIDIFFKST
+1122 NNIDIFFKPT
-1132 IVKDQVTTPA
+1132 VVKDQVAAPA
-1142 QSKTETI
+1142 QSNST
-1149 KEAKEGKKVVRKQS
+1149 KESKKVVRNKS
-1163 NDGKHDG
+1163 TDGKSDA
-1170 GKSWFGNKDK
+1170 GKSLFGNKEK

-1187 KDQKSKTLFGKLP
+1187 KESKSKTLFGKFP
-1200 FGKKTVKAEP
+1200 FGRSKQAKAEP
-1210 EKKEDVKVEKDPPSE
+1210 EKKEDVKVEKDLPSE

-1240 KEEPV
+1240 KEEPTE
-1245 KKEEPK
+1245 KEEPK
-1251 EEKTQPEPEKKD
+1251 EEKPEPEPEKKE
-1263 EDKQPKKALRPPGG
+1263 EDKQPKKALRPPMG
-1277 GIGLGVM
+1277 GIGLGGM
-1284 GGDMLAQLRQKQQN
+1284 GGDMLAQLKKKQQN
-1298 RKSVDKT
+1298 RKSMDKA

-1310 KEKEAVKPPKTETAV
+1310 KEKEAVKPPKIDTTV

-1331 TKDDTKS
+1331 TKNDPKS
-1338 KEKTPIS
+1338 KS
-1345 VLKLVHDQNRPKPAP
+1345 VLKLVHDQKQVQDQNRPKPAP
-1360 RPNSNSSRTSTA
+1360 RPASNRTSATSRTSAT
-1372 SRTSTIGEDG
+1372 GEDG
-1382 ETKGQKPAPKPRP
+1382 ETKVPKPALRPRP
-1395 NPPPKPRGS
+1395 NPPPRPRGS
-1404 VKSDDGEIENSGPV
+1404 AQSDD
-1418 LKTRPNLLPK
+1418 L
-1428 PRANVKSDPLQEDKT
+1428 SDTSLQEDKVDGSKTNT
-1443 DSGKTNEDSKAASL
+1443 DSKSASL
-1457 PRNIPP
+1457 PRNVPP
-1463 VIQKADRGSRP
+1463 VIKQDRDSSRP
-1474 VSMFTNS
+1474 VSMFTQS
-1481 KNEKVLDQTLQ
+1481 KNEKVLEQTLQ

-1501 ETDNIVQDLKEIVE
+1501 ESDDLVQDLKKIVE
-1515 DKNEENGENFDG
+1515 DKNEENGENAGG
-1527 DDKEKGVSLKNSKK
+1527 DEKKDVTLRTSIK
-1541 EEVNNV
+1541 EEVNNE
-1547 ESKDENGAKKP
+1547 ESKDENEAKKP
-1558 AENGAKKP
+1558 T
-1566 AENGDSKR
+1566 ENGDSKR

>member
-1 MAAVNNVPKDLQ
+1 MDESVDIYFHVAMKA

-63 PEKKWSTKQEHN
+63 PQEHN

-86 QAQNKLVITTN
+86 QAQNKLVISTN

-271 TLLVQ
+271 
-276 YFREFV
+276 EFV

-345 ELMTQHDAIFGG
+345 ELMTQHDSIFGG

-415 YLSKNVYTH
+415 YLSRNVYTH

-444 LEYLDMSS
+444 LEYLDMSF

-469 NMHLTNLHLNV
+469 NMHLTNLQLNV

-595 DISGNQMGDFGARML
+595 DISGNQFGDFGARML

-724 MTPSVDDYKQ
+724 MTPSVDDYQQ

-817 NSGCYKKSSLP
+817 NSGCYKKSCLP

-894 EEIKEIEKGD
+894 EEIKETEKGD

-918 SKSSDSSPAMRPNKE
+918 SKSSDSSPAE

-944 NNRRQRPPTVIEAE
+944 NNRRQRPPTVI
-958 HVIKALEVYNSVNP
+958 
-972 DTTPSP
+972 
-978 SPDVPPSTSNVHDIA
+978 
-993 MTTVKDAKE
+993 
-1002 TKKVEQRNGKK
+1002 
-1013 VGSQEDLTKVP
+1013 VGSQEDLTKLP

-1030 VEKIIE
+1030 VERIIE
-1036 TIADKPV
+1036 SVPDKPAPKSVDNTPAKPADKP
-1043 AKSLDKTAAKPVDKV
+1043 ATKSLNETKAKPADKSV
-1058 VPKTPAKNL
+1058 SKTPAKNL

-1089 KDRPRRLRTHRP
+1089 KDRPRRNRTHRP

-1106 PASSL
+1106 PAASL
-1111 VEKDKDASDAD
+1111 GEKDKDSSDAD
-1122 NNIDIFFKST
+1122 NNIDIFFKPT
-1132 IVKDQVTTPA
+1132 VVKDQVAAPA
-1142 QSKTETI
+1142 QSNST
-1149 KEAKEGKKVVRKQS
+1149 KESKKVVRNKS
-1163 NDGKHDG
+1163 TDGKSDA
-1170 GKSWFGNKDK
+1170 GKSLFGNKEK

-1187 KDQKSKTLFGKLP
+1187 KESKSKTLFGKFP
-1200 FGKKTVKAEP
+1200 FGRSKQAKAEP
-1210 EKKEDVKVEKDPPSE
+1210 EKKEDVKVEKDLPSE

-1240 KEEPV
+1240 KEEPTE
-1245 KKEEPK
+1245 KEEPK
-1251 EEKTQPEPEKKD
+1251 EEKPEPEPEKKE
-1263 EDKQPKKALRPPGG
+1263 EDKQPKKALRPPMG
-1277 GIGLGVM
+1277 GIGLGGM
-1284 GGDMLAQLRQKQQN
+1284 GGDMLAQLKKKQQN
-1298 RKSVDKT
+1298 RKSMDKA

-1310 KEKEAVKPPKTETAV
+1310 KEKEAVKPPKIDTTV

-1331 TKDDTKS
+1331 TKNDPKS
-1338 KEKTPIS
+1338 KS
-1345 VLKLVHDQNRPKPAP
+1345 VLKLVHDQKQVQDQNRPKPAP
-1360 RPNSNSSRTSTA
+1360 RPASNRTSATSRTSAT
-1372 SRTSTIGEDG
+1372 GEDG
-1382 ETKGQKPAPKPRP
+1382 ETKVPKPALRPRP
-1395 NPPPKPRGS
+1395 NPPPRPRGS
-1404 VKSDDGEIENSGPV
+1404 AQSD
-1418 LKTRPNLLPK
+1418 
-1428 PRANVKSDPLQEDKT
+1428 ALQEDKVDGSKTNT
-1443 DSGKTNEDSKAASL
+1443 DSKSASL
-1457 PRNIPP
+1457 PRNVPP
-1463 VIQKADRGSRP
+1463 VIKQDRDSSRP
-1474 VSMFTNS
+1474 VSMFTQS
-1481 KNEKVLDQTLQ
+1481 KNEKVLEQTLQ

-1501 ETDNIVQDLKEIVE
+1501 ESDDLVQDLKKIVE
-1515 DKNEENGENFDG
+1515 DKNEENGENAGG
-1527 DDKEKGVSLKNSKK
+1527 DEKKDVTLRTSIK
-1541 EEVNNV
+1541 EEVNNE
-1547 ESKDENGAKKP
+1547 ESKDENEAKKP
-1558 AENGAKKP
+1558 T
-1566 AENGDSKR
+1566 ENGDSKR

>member
-63 PEKKWSTKQEHN
+63 PVGKWSTKQEHN

-86 QAQNKLVITTN
+86 QAQNKLVIATN

-233 LDLSGVKM
+233 LDLGGVKM

-345 ELMTQHDAIFGG
+345 ELMTQHDSIFGG

-415 YLSKNVYTH
+415 YLSRNVYTH

-469 NMHLTNLHLNV
+469 NMHLTNLQLNV

-595 DISGNQMGDFGARML
+595 DISGNQFGDFGARML

-724 MTPSVDDYKQ
+724 MTPSVDDYQQ

-817 NSGCYKKSSLP
+817 NSGCHKKSSLP

-894 EEIKEIEKGD
+894 EEIKETEKGD
-904 KQEKDSTDDLKSMD
+904 KQEKDNIDDLKSMD
-918 SKSSDSSPAMRPNKE
+918 SKSSDSSPAQTPTKNTGE

-972 DTTPSP
+972 DSTPPPSP
-978 SPDVPPSTSNVHDIA
+978 CTSNGHYIT

-1002 TKKVEQRNGKK
+1002 TKKVEQRKK
-1013 VGSQEDLTKVP
+1013 VGSQEDLTKLP

-1030 VEKIIE
+1030 VERIIE
-1036 TIADKPV
+1036 SVPDKPAPKSVDNTPAKPADKPATKSLNETLAKSADKPV
-1043 AKSLDKTAAKPVDKV
+1043 S
-1058 VPKTPAKNL
+1058 KTPAKNL

-1089 KDRPRRLRTHRP
+1089 KDRPRRNRTHRP

-1106 PASSL
+1106 PAASL
-1111 VEKDKDASDAD
+1111 GEKDKDSSDAD
-1122 NNIDIFFKST
+1122 NNIDIFFKPT
-1132 IVKDQVTTPA
+1132 VVRDQVTAPA
-1142 QSKTETI
+1142 QSNTT
-1149 KEAKEGKKVVRKQS
+1149 KEPKKVSRNKS
-1163 NDGKHDG
+1163 TDGKADG
-1170 GKSWFGNKDK
+1170 GKSLFGNRDK

-1187 KDQKSKTLFGKLP
+1187 KEPKSKTLFGKFP
-1200 FGKKTVKAEP
+1200 FGRSRQARAEP
-1210 EKKEDVKVEKDPPSE
+1210 EKKEEVKVEKDPPSE

-1240 KEEPV
+1240 KEEHV
-1245 KKEEPK
+1245 EKEEPK
-1251 EEKTQPEPEKKD
+1251 EEKPDPEPEKKE

-1277 GIGLGVM
+1277 GIGLGGM
-1284 GGDMLAQLRQKQQN
+1284 GGDMLAQLKKKQQN
-1298 RKSVDKT
+1298 RKSMDKA

-1310 KEKEAVKPPKTETAV
+1310 KEKEAVKPPKPDTTV
-1325 SPKPSE
+1325 SLKPSE
-1331 TKDDTKS
+1331 TKNDPKS
-1338 KEKTPIS
+1338 KS
-1345 VLKLVHDQNRPKPAP
+1345 VLQLVHDQKQAQDQNRPKPAP
-1360 RPNSNSSRTSTA
+1360 RPSSNRTSASSRSSA
-1372 SRTSTIGEDG
+1372 SGEDG
-1382 ETKGQKPAPKPRP
+1382 ETKVPKPALRPRP
-1395 NPPPKPRGS
+1395 NPPPRPRAS
-1404 VKSDDGEIENSGPV
+1404 AQSDD
-1418 LKTRPNLLPK
+1418 L
-1428 PRANVKSDPLQEDKT
+1428 SDTSLQEDKVDGSKSNT
-1443 DSGKTNEDSKAASL
+1443 DSKSASL
-1457 PRNIPP
+1457 PRNVPP
-1463 VIQKADRGSRP
+1463 VIKQADRGSSRP
-1474 VSMFTNS
+1474 VSMFNQI
-1481 KNEKVLDQTLQ
+1481 KNEKVLEQTLQ
-1492 PSKSSGDLT
+1492 PSKSFGDLT
-1501 ETDNIVQDLKEIVE
+1501 ETDDLVTDLKKIVE
-1515 DKNEENGENFDG
+1515 DKNEENGENSGG
-1527 DDKEKGVSLKNSKK
+1527 DEKKDVTLRTSIK
-1541 EEVNNV
+1541 EEVKNE
-1547 ESKDENGAKKP
+1547 ESKDENEAKKP
-1558 AENGAKKP
+1558 TENG
-1566 AENGDSKR
+1566 NSKR

>member
-63 PEKKWSTKQEHN
+63 PVGKWSTKQEHN

-86 QAQNKLVITTN
+86 QAQNKLVIATN

-233 LDLSGVKM
+233 LDLGGVKM

-345 ELMTQHDAIFGG
+345 ELMTQHDSIFGG

-415 YLSKNVYTH
+415 YLSRNVYTH

-469 NMHLTNLHLNV
+469 NMHLTNLQLNV

-595 DISGNQMGDFGARML
+595 DISGNQFGDFGARML

-724 MTPSVDDYKQ
+724 MTPSVDDYQQ

-817 NSGCYKKSSLP
+817 NSGCHKKSSLP

-894 EEIKEIEKGD
+894 EEIKETEKGD
-904 KQEKDSTDDLKSMD
+904 KQEKDNIDDLKSMD
-918 SKSSDSSPAMRPNKE
+918 SKSSDSSPAQTPTKNTGE

-944 NNRRQRPPTVIEAE
+944 NNRRQRPPTVI
-958 HVIKALEVYNSVNP
+958 
-972 DTTPSP
+972 
-978 SPDVPPSTSNVHDIA
+978 
-993 MTTVKDAKE
+993 
-1002 TKKVEQRNGKK
+1002 
-1013 VGSQEDLTKVP
+1013 VGSQEDLTKLP

-1030 VEKIIE
+1030 VERIIE
-1036 TIADKPV
+1036 SVPDKPAPKSVDNTPAKPADKPATKSLNETLAKSADKPV
-1043 AKSLDKTAAKPVDKV
+1043 S
-1058 VPKTPAKNL
+1058 KTPAKNL

-1089 KDRPRRLRTHRP
+1089 KDRPRRNRTHRP

-1106 PASSL
+1106 PAASL
-1111 VEKDKDASDAD
+1111 GEKDKDSSDAD
-1122 NNIDIFFKST
+1122 NNIDIFFKPT
-1132 IVKDQVTTPA
+1132 VVRDQVTAPA
-1142 QSKTETI
+1142 QSNTT
-1149 KEAKEGKKVVRKQS
+1149 KEPKKVSRNKS
-1163 NDGKHDG
+1163 TDGKADG
-1170 GKSWFGNKDK
+1170 GKSLFGNRDK

-1187 KDQKSKTLFGKLP
+1187 KEPKSKTLFGKFP
-1200 FGKKTVKAEP
+1200 FGRSRQARAEP
-1210 EKKEDVKVEKDPPSE
+1210 EKKEEVKVEKDPPSE

-1240 KEEPV
+1240 KEEHV
-1245 KKEEPK
+1245 EKEEPK
-1251 EEKTQPEPEKKD
+1251 EEKPDPEPEKKE

-1277 GIGLGVM
+1277 GIGLGGM
-1284 GGDMLAQLRQKQQN
+1284 GGDMLAQLKKKQQN
-1298 RKSVDKT
+1298 RKSMDKA

-1310 KEKEAVKPPKTETAV
+1310 KEKEAVKPPKPDTTV
-1325 SPKPSE
+1325 SLKPSE
-1331 TKDDTKS
+1331 TKNDPKS
-1338 KEKTPIS
+1338 KS
-1345 VLKLVHDQNRPKPAP
+1345 VLQLVHDQKQAQDQNRPKPAP
-1360 RPNSNSSRTSTA
+1360 RPSSNRTSASSRSSA
-1372 SRTSTIGEDG
+1372 SGEDG
-1382 ETKGQKPAPKPRP
+1382 ETKVPKPALRPRP
-1395 NPPPKPRGS
+1395 NPPPRPRAS
-1404 VKSDDGEIENSGPV
+1404 AQSDD
-1418 LKTRPNLLPK
+1418 L
-1428 PRANVKSDPLQEDKT
+1428 SDTSLQEDKVDGSKSNT
-1443 DSGKTNEDSKAASL
+1443 DSKSASL
-1457 PRNIPP
+1457 PRNVPP
-1463 VIQKADRGSRP
+1463 VIKQADRGSSRP
-1474 VSMFTNS
+1474 VSMFNQI
-1481 KNEKVLDQTLQ
+1481 KNEKVLEQTLQ
-1492 PSKSSGDLT
+1492 PSKSFGDLT
-1501 ETDNIVQDLKEIVE
+1501 ETDDLVTDLKKIVE
-1515 DKNEENGENFDG
+1515 DKNEENGENSGG
-1527 DDKEKGVSLKNSKK
+1527 DEKKDVTLRTSIK
-1541 EEVNNV
+1541 EEVKNE
-1547 ESKDENGAKKP
+1547 ESKDENEAKKP
-1558 AENGAKKP
+1558 TENG
-1566 AENGDSKR
+1566 NSKR

>member
-63 PEKKWSTKQEHN
+63 PVGKWSTKQEHN

-86 QAQNKLVITTN
+86 QAQNKLVISTN

-320 NLSRGLSHLNISNT
+320 NLSRGLIHLNISNT

-345 ELMTQHDAIFGG
+345 ELMTQHDSIFGG

-415 YLSKNVYTH
+415 YLSRNVYTH

-444 LEYLDMSS
+444 LEYLDMSF

-469 NMHLTNLHLNV
+469 NMHLTNLQLNV

-595 DISGNQMGDFGARML
+595 DISGNQFGDFGARML

-724 MTPSVDDYKQ
+724 MTPSVDDYQQ

-817 NSGCYKKSSLP
+817 NSGCYKKSCLP

-850 NLAVAAHI
+850 NLAVAAHL
-858 SDRVIDAVIENLSS
+858 SDRVVDAVIENLSS

-894 EEIKEIEKGD
+894 EEIKETEKGD

-918 SKSSDSSPAMRPNKE
+918 SKSSDSSPALRPNKQTPTKNTGE

-958 HVIKALEVYNSVNP
+958 HVIKALEVYNRVNP
-972 DTTPSP
+972 DTTPPP
-978 SPDVPPSTSNVHDIA
+978 SPCTSNGHDITVTA
-993 MTTVKDAKE
+993 VKDAKE
-1002 TKKVEQRNGKK
+1002 TKKVEQKNGKK
-1013 VGSQEDLTKVP
+1013 VGSQEDLTKLP

-1030 VEKIIE
+1030 VERIIE
-1036 TIADKPV
+1036 SVPDKPAPKSVDNTPAKPADKP
-1043 AKSLDKTAAKPVDKV
+1043 ATKSLNETKAKPADKSV
-1058 VPKTPAKNL
+1058 SKTPAKNL

-1089 KDRPRRLRTHRP
+1089 KDRPRRNRTHRP

-1106 PASSL
+1106 PAASL
-1111 VEKDKDASDAD
+1111 GEKDKDSSDAD
-1122 NNIDIFFKST
+1122 NNIDIFFKPT
-1132 IVKDQVTTPA
+1132 VVKDQVAAPA
-1142 QSKTETI
+1142 QSNTTKDS
-1149 KEAKEGKKVVRKQS
+1149 KKVQRNKS
-1163 NDGKHDG
+1163 TDSKNDAR
-1170 GKSWFGNKDK
+1170 SLFGNKEK
-1180 KEKETPP
+1180 KDKETPP
-1187 KDQKSKTLFGKLP
+1187 KEAKSKTLFSKFP
-1200 FGKKTVKAEP
+1200 FGRSKQTKAEP

-1245 KKEEPK
+1245 EKEEPK
-1251 EEKTQPEPEKKD
+1251 EEKPEPEPEKKE
-1263 EDKQPKKALRPPGG
+1263 EDKQPKKALRPPMG
-1277 GIGLGVM
+1277 GIGLGGM
-1284 GGDMLAQLRQKQQN
+1284 GGDMLAQLKKKQQN
-1298 RKSVDKT
+1298 RKSVDKA
-1305 PSEET
+1305 PSEEN
-1310 KEKEAVKPPKTETAV
+1310 KEKEAVKPPKIDTTI

-1331 TKDDTKS
+1331 TKNDPKS
-1338 KEKTPIS
+1338 KS
-1345 VLKLVHDQNRPKPAP
+1345 VLKLVHDQKQVQDQNRPKPAP
-1360 RPNSNSSRTSTA
+1360 RPASNRTSATSRTSAT
-1372 SRTSTIGEDG
+1372 GEDG
-1382 ETKGQKPAPKPRP
+1382 ETKVPKPALRPRP
-1395 NPPPKPRGS
+1395 NPPPRPRGS
-1404 VKSDDGEIENSGPV
+1404 AQSDDGGIENSGPV
-1418 LKTRPNLLPK
+1418 LKIRPNLLPK
-1428 PRANVKSDPLQEDKT
+1428 PGANVKSDTLQEDKVDSSKTNT
-1443 DSGKTNEDSKAASL
+1443 DSKSASL
-1457 PRNIPP
+1457 PRNVPP
-1463 VIQKADRGSRP
+1463 VIKQVLRDRFGAFKR
-1474 VSMFTNS
+1474 
-1481 KNEKVLDQTLQ
+1481 
-1492 PSKSSGDLT
+1492 KS
-1501 ETDNIVQDLKEIVE
+1501 
-1515 DKNEENGENFDG
+1515 
-1527 DDKEKGVSLKNSKK
+1527 
-1541 EEVNNV
+1541 
-1547 ESKDENGAKKP
+1547 
-1558 AENGAKKP
+1558 
-1566 AENGDSKR
+1566 
-1574 SSDESVSE
+1574 
-1582 ESNEEK
+1582 
-1588 PTDFESDV
+1588 
-1596 IMV
+1596 

>member
-1 MAAVNNVPKDLQ
+1 MDESVDIYFHVAMKA

-63 PEKKWSTKQEHN
+63 PQEHN

-86 QAQNKLVITTN
+86 QAQNKLVISTN

-271 TLLVQ
+271 
-276 YFREFV
+276 EFV

-345 ELMTQHDAIFGG
+345 ELMTQHDSIFGG

-415 YLSKNVYTH
+415 YLSRNVYTH

-444 LEYLDMSS
+444 LEYLDMSF

-469 NMHLTNLHLNV
+469 NMHLTNLQLNV

-595 DISGNQMGDFGARML
+595 DISGNQFGDFGARML

-724 MTPSVDDYKQ
+724 MTPSVDDYQQ

-817 NSGCYKKSSLP
+817 NSGCYKKSCLP

-894 EEIKEIEKGD
+894 EEIKETEKGD

-918 SKSSDSSPAMRPNKE
+918 SKSSDSSPALRPNKQTPTKNTGE

-958 HVIKALEVYNSVNP
+958 HVIKALEVYNRVNP
-972 DTTPSP
+972 DTTPPP
-978 SPDVPPSTSNVHDIA
+978 SPCTSNGHDIT
-993 MTTVKDAKE
+993 MTAVKDAKE
-1002 TKKVEQRNGKK
+1002 TQKVEQKKK
-1013 VGSQEDLTKVP
+1013 VGSQEDLTKLP

-1030 VEKIIE
+1030 VERIIE
-1036 TIADKPV
+1036 SVPDKPAPKSVDNTPAKPADKP
-1043 AKSLDKTAAKPVDKV
+1043 ATKSLNETKAKPADKSV
-1058 VPKTPAKNL
+1058 SKTPAKNL

-1089 KDRPRRLRTHRP
+1089 KDRPRRNRTHRP

-1106 PASSL
+1106 PAASL
-1111 VEKDKDASDAD
+1111 GEKDKDSSDAD
-1122 NNIDIFFKST
+1122 NNIDIFFKPT
-1132 IVKDQVTTPA
+1132 VVKDQVAAPA
-1142 QSKTETI
+1142 QSNST
-1149 KEAKEGKKVVRKQS
+1149 KESKKVVRNKS
-1163 NDGKHDG
+1163 TDGKSDA
-1170 GKSWFGNKDK
+1170 GKSLFGNKEK

-1187 KDQKSKTLFGKLP
+1187 KESKSKTLFGKFP
-1200 FGKKTVKAEP
+1200 FGRSKQAKAEP
-1210 EKKEDVKVEKDPPSE
+1210 EKKEDVKVEKDLPSE

-1240 KEEPV
+1240 KEEPTE
-1245 KKEEPK
+1245 KEEPK
-1251 EEKTQPEPEKKD
+1251 EEKPEPEPEKKE
-1263 EDKQPKKALRPPGG
+1263 EDKQPKKALRPPMG
-1277 GIGLGVM
+1277 GIGLGGM
-1284 GGDMLAQLRQKQQN
+1284 GGDMLAQLKKKQQN
-1298 RKSVDKT
+1298 RKSMDKA

-1310 KEKEAVKPPKTETAV
+1310 KEKEAVKPPKIDTTV

-1331 TKDDTKS
+1331 TKNDPKS
-1338 KEKTPIS
+1338 KS
-1345 VLKLVHDQNRPKPAP
+1345 VLKLVHDQKQVQDQNRPKPAP
-1360 RPNSNSSRTSTA
+1360 RPASNRTSATSRTSAT
-1372 SRTSTIGEDG
+1372 GEDG
-1382 ETKGQKPAPKPRP
+1382 ETKVPKPALRPRP
-1395 NPPPKPRGS
+1395 NPPPRPRGS
-1404 VKSDDGEIENSGPV
+1404 AQSDD
-1418 LKTRPNLLPK
+1418 L
-1428 PRANVKSDPLQEDKT
+1428 SDTSLQEDKVDGSKTNT
-1443 DSGKTNEDSKAASL
+1443 DSKSASL
-1457 PRNIPP
+1457 PRNVPP
-1463 VIQKADRGSRP
+1463 VIKQDRDSSRP
-1474 VSMFTNS
+1474 VSMFTQS
-1481 KNEKVLDQTLQ
+1481 KNEKVLEQTLQ

-1501 ETDNIVQDLKEIVE
+1501 ESDDLVQDLKKIVE
-1515 DKNEENGENFDG
+1515 DKNEENGENAGG
-1527 DDKEKGVSLKNSKK
+1527 DEKKDVTLRTSIK
-1541 EEVNNV
+1541 EEVNNE
-1547 ESKDENGAKKP
+1547 ESKDENEAKKP
-1558 AENGAKKP
+1558 T
-1566 AENGDSKR
+1566 ENGDSKR